1 MHLLKKKKEKKMG
14 RKMNEKVSLRPFEK
28 EDIPLKVK
36 WVNDSENNEFLHYD
50 IPLTVEKTQKWWEG
64 VKDREDRKDF
74 IILYEEIPV
83 GLIGLLNI
91 DKKNSNAELHII
103 LGEKEYKGK
112 GIAKKA
118 VKALLDY
125 SFDKIGLDRV
135 YLYVEEK
142 NLAAIKLYE
151 KAGFTRE
158 GKLRKH
164 IRKGNISYDYLVF
177 GILKEEHK

>member
-74 IILYEEIPV
+74 IILYNEIPV
-83 GLIGLLNI
+83 GLTGLLNI

-103 LGEKEYKGK
+103 LV
-112 GIAKKA
+112 KKNT
-118 VKALLDY
+118 KARN
-125 SFDKIGLDRV
+125 S
-135 YLYVEEK
+135 
-142 NLAAIKLYE
+142 
-151 KAGFTRE
+151 
-158 GKLRKH
+158 
-164 IRKGNISYDYLVF
+164 
-177 GILKEEHK
+177 